1 MDTKII
7 TISREFGSGGRYL
20 GEEIAKRLG
29 WTYYD
34 KEIILKT
41 AEKTGLSE
49 KFIEKSGE
57 YAPAKNIFAYA
68 FTGRNRAGSSL
79 EDYMYSVQ
87 REIILDL
94 AEQGNCV
101 IVGRCADYILKDR
114 ADCMNVFIC
123 GNTKEKCERIK
134 NLYQVTE
141 EEAKRLLKETDKKR
155 SLHYGYYT
163 EREWGRA
170 VNYTICLN
178 SSDIGYEGCMDILCG
193 LV

>member
-1 MDTKII
+1 MNVKII
-7 TISREFGSGGRYL
+7 TVSREFGSGGRYL

-123 GNTKEKCERIK
+123 GNTKEKCERIR

-170 VNYTICLN
+170 ANYTICLN